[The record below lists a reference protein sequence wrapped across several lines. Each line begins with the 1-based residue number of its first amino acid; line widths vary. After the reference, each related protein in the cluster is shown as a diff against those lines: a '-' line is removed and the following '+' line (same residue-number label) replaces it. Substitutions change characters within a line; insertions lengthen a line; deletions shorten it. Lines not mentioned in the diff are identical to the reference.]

1 MAARLAIMSTDLPTC
16 LQGLPAC
23 LHCSTPLPQLTHF
36 LLLSCEHIICS
47 KCTNVH
53 RHQAFCDL
61 HGQQAIGEVL
71 EEVTGELQS
80 LRELLQK
87 PASES
92 QTSALEAAALRIHQH
107 LQHRKARLDKFR
119 TKSLTFNSEQQDAG
133 RLAVIQEK
141 YERAPKHKAKTEAM
155 VQPRP
160 TLVSLCPFCQRSEP
174 TAGCPTCG
182 VLSGDNY
189 NICKICFRV
198 NSDEVLVCPGCRCK
212 DGVIVWV
219 CRGCKGRNQ
228 NGVMACQHC
237 GREDEFQVELF
248 RRRS

>member
-1 MAARLAIMSTDLPTC
+1 MSTDLPAC

-23 LHCSTPLPQLTHF
+23 LHCSTPLPQISHF

-53 RHQAFCDL
+53 REQAFCDL
-61 HGQQAIGEVL
+61 HGQQAIGEML
-71 EEVTGELQS
+71 DEVVEELQH
-80 LRELLQK
+80 LRELLQE
-87 PASES
+87 PTSDS
-92 QTSALEAAALRIHQH
+92 QSVQLEALAQRILQQ

-119 TKSLTFNSEQQDAG
+119 TKSLTFNSEQQDAE
-133 RLAVIQEK
+133 RLTVLQEK
-141 YERAPKHKAKTEAM
+141 FGRAAKPKAKTGA
-155 VQPRP
+155 VAQHRP
-160 TLVSLCPFCQRSEP
+160 TLVSACPFCQKAEP

-198 NSDEVLVCPGCRCK
+198 NSDDVLVCPGCRCK

-219 CRGCKGRNQ
+219 CRTCKSRNQ
-228 NGVMACQHC
+228 NGVVACQHC

-248 RRRS
+248 RRKS